1 MNWHY
6 YKVDYLY
13 NDDLEDFQTI
23 SSTSPLDKAAIK
35 EWLSNQIGDYVEKF
49 KIKEVG
55 EIEPAE
61 QFNNNM
67 FKFKRKLFPED

>member
-23 SSTSPLDKAAIK
+23 SSTSPLDK
-35 EWLSNQIGDYVEKF
+35 F
-49 KIKEVG
+49 KIKEVW